1 VSDNEMATLHLAKN
15 EEVYVLGCTRRGVQS
30 FINKRGLRGAVP
42 IVRIAELPRKANLR
56 VILLNGYVKHPDY
69 AKLFGDNRFFCTYQ
83 TTLYYEHEVKT
94 RH

>member
-1 VSDNEMATLHLAKN
+1 MGTLRLTKN
-15 EEVYVLGCTRRGVQS
+15 EEVYVLGCTKRTVQN

-42 IVRIAELPRKANLR
+42 IVRVKELPREKNLR
-56 VILLNGYVKHPDY
+56 VILLNGYIKHPDY
-69 AKLFGDNRFFCTYQ
+69 EELFGDNRFFCTYQ